1 MKKIFRAQILL
12 MTVLMVL
19 FMFAGCSQNAST
31 SPVTTLPEQTGE
43 ASDTSESNENKP
55 QEPINLEF
63 TSWFFSEEAYA
74 EIYKS
79 CIVTF
84 AEKHGNINLSLP
96 TNPYAQYLDH
106 LVISGAAG
114 NAPEFA
120 HIKQEWLPQLAGM
133 GVLLPLNDYLSDE
146 LKNDYIESI
155 LASSTV
161 DGKIMAAPWFNSPY
175 TYYYNKTLLKKA
187 GVSLPNNWKE
197 FIDAVYAIS
206 KLGTDENGNK
216 IYGIAIPNSESQ
228 VGAGYNIFPH
238 LWAHGGDFIDEN
250 GKIVIN
256 SKENIATF
264 EELRR
269 LYKDEITPNGLIIK
283 EIRNLFGQGIV
294 GFFLDAEAGL
304 NSVYKASAK
313 GKEFCEE
320 VGAIL
325 VPAMDDPNGSGYF
338 VDHVV
343 VAFNTCK
350 NTNLINDM
358 MMHLSDKG
366 VEILFTN
373 EQAKLPDRKSVIE
386 EDLYQNANNEI
397 TKVFIESLET
407 ARPIP
412 AHESLMDADALI
424 TDALARLAITD
435 DPVEQILAD
444 LEAQIKTLYG
454 Q

>member
-1 MKKIFRAQILL
+1 MKKIIKIQILL
-12 MTVLMVL
+12 MVVLMVL
-19 FMFAGCSQNAST
+19 SMFAGCSQST
-31 SPVTTLPEQTGE
+31 GTPVTTSSEQTEETGG
-43 ASDTSESNENKP
+43 TSKENESKP

-63 TSWFFSEEAYA
+63 ASWFFSEEAYA

-96 TNPYAQYLDH
+96 TNPYAQYLDQ

-120 HIKQEWLPQLAGM
+120 HIKQEWLPQLSGM

-155 LASSTV
+155 IGSSTI

-175 TYYYNKTLLKKA
+175 TYYYNKTLLEKA
-187 GVSLPNNWKE
+187 GVSLPSNWKE

-216 IYGIAIPNSESQ
+216 IYGLAIPNSESQ

-238 LWAHGGDFIDEN
+238 LWIHGGDFIDEN
-250 GKIVIN
+250 GNIVIN
-256 SKENIATF
+256 SKENKAAF

-283 EIRNLFGQGIV
+283 EIRNLFGQGVV

-313 GKEFCEE
+313 GNEFSKE
-320 VGAIL
+320 VGAFL
-325 VPAMDDPNGSGYF
+325 VPAMDGPNGSGYF

-350 NTNLINDM
+350 NTDLINDM
-358 MMHLSDKG
+358 MMHLTDKG

-373 EQAKLPDRKSVIE
+373 QQAKLPDRKSLLNK
-386 EDLYQNANNEI
+386 DLYQNVDNEI
-397 TKVFIESLET
+397 TKAFIKSLNT

-444 LEAQIKTLYG
+444 LEAKIKPLYG
-454 Q
+454 R